1 MSIRLESAVSGLLGI
16 AAIAIAVSVVHRTF
30 FAASVASAAS
40 VSPVPVF
47 LNSWRDALPLG
58 IGVGSRDAPV
68 KIVVLADLECPA
80 CRGLHASLDTVLRKR
95 PTSASI
101 VYVSFPL
108 SQHRFAMS
116 AARGAE
122 CAKSYGKFR
131 EWIDAVY
138 RGQDSLGLK
147 SWGEY
152 ARDAGIAD
160 TAAVSKCARNPA
172 SVARIDAGIAFG
184 KKIHLA
190 FTPTVIVNGW
200 RYSYT
205 PGSDDLVGAIDS
217 LAAGRAP
224 FDTAVRMR

>member
-1 MSIRLESAVSGLLGI
+1 MSSRLESTVSGLLGL
-16 AAIAIAVSVVHRTF
+16 AAVAIAVSVVHRTF
-30 FAASVASAAS
+30 FAESTASAAS
-40 VSPVPVF
+40 AAPAPVF
-47 LNSWRDALPLG
+47 LDSWKDALPLG
-58 IGVGSRDAPV
+58 IGVGTPDAPV

-80 CRGLHASLDTVLRKR
+80 CRGLHASLDTVLRER
-95 PTSASI
+95 PARASI

-108 SQHRFAMS
+108 AQHRFAMN

-122 CAKSYGKFR
+122 CANGYGKFR

-138 RGQDSLGLK
+138 GGQDSLGLK

-160 TAAVSKCARNPA
+160 TAAGSKCARNPA

-205 PGSDDLVGAIDS
+205 PSGADLVGAIDS

-224 FDTAVRMR
+224 FDTAAHTR